1 MNSKIH
7 NILIWIEV
15 HLLGYYEKS
24 FDNERYISVS
34 NPARPPCLKQQY
46 FFSTIY
52 AILVVLFSR
61 RRRRAAIVGLR
72 PDLAWVTSHLPIN
85 LALSEV
91 IIRNVLRAVSAG
103 GNTHGWPSGSRC
115 GGHATVL

>member
-1 MNSKIH
+1 MELRS
-7 NILIWIEV
+7 
-15 HLLGYYEKS
+15 
-24 FDNERYISVS
+24 YISKS
-34 NPARPPCLKQQY
+34 NPFGPPCVKRQY

-61 RRRRAAIVGLR
+61 RVRRAAVVGLR

-91 IIRNVLRAVSAG
+91 IIRNVLRATAAG
-103 GNTHGWPSGSRC
+103 GSMHGRRSDSRC
-115 GGHATVL
+115 MREQR